1 MPRREL
7 TYKGDTKMLI
17 IKLDTAGQ
25 LFDALNQANRGFSY
39 EACRALLE
47 FYDEL
52 GENVE
57 FDPVAISCDWNE
69 VTAEQAERETGISLE
84 ELQDETLAYELDNGN
99 ILYHSF

>member
-1 MPRREL
+1 
-7 TYKGDTKMLI
+7 MLI